1 MKQKLNVAV
10 LFGGQ
15 SSEHEVSCM
24 SVQTI
29 IKALNPEKYEL
40 TLIGITKEGRW
51 LKAESLDD
59 IKNGTW
65 YDSKIKAVISPDA
78 AEQCIIAQDAD
89 KIEKIHI
96 DVIFP
101 VLHGMYGEDGT
112 VQGLFELAK
121 IPYVG
126 CGVLASSVAMDKAY
140 TKILVKELGIRQADY
155 VVIDHIDMHD
165 MESCIAKVE
174 AKLHY
179 PVFVKPSKAG
189 SSCGV
194 NKAVDK
200 QSLEAALKEAV
211 KHDIRILVE
220 ETIIGREI
228 ECAVLGGYAPKASD
242 VGEVL
247 SAEDFYTYDAKY
259 NNPVSR
265 TDLHPVFP
273 EGILEEIRRD
283 AVAIFKKIDGYGLAR
298 VDFFLEKGTNEVVF
312 NEINTL
318 PGFTSISMYPM
329 LWAEKGVDN
338 SALADTLIELA
349 FHRYER

>member
-1 MKQKLNVAV
+1 MSQKLKVAV
-10 LFGGQ
+10 IFGGQ
-15 SSEHEVSCM
+15 SSEHEISCI

-29 IKALNPEKYEL
+29 VKAIDPDKYE
-40 TLIGITKEGRW
+40 TMLIGITKEGKW
-51 LKAESLDD
+51 LLTESLEQVQ
-59 IKNGTW
+59 NGTW
-65 YDSKIKAVISPDA
+65 YESGAKAVLSPDA
-78 AEQCIIAQDAD
+78 SDRCVIV
-89 KIEKIHI
+89 EKDGVYEKRPI
-96 DVIFP
+96 DVVFP

-112 VQGLFELAK
+112 IQGLFEMAK
-121 IPYVG
+121 IPYAG
-126 CGVLASSVAMDKAY
+126 CGVLSSAVSMDKAY
-140 TKILVKELGIRQADY
+140 TKLLVDDLGIRQADY
-155 VVIDHIDMHD
+155 VLIRHTDLAD
-165 MESCIAKVE
+165 MEACVRRVE
-174 AKLHY
+174 EKLKY

-194 NKAVDK
+194 SKAQDRA
-200 QSLEAALKEAV
+200 SLIEGLKEAV

-220 ETIIGREI
+220 ETIVGREV
-228 ECAVLGGYAPKASD
+228 ECAVLGGYAPKASN

-273 EGILEEIRRD
+273 DGVLEELRED
-283 AVAIFKKIDGYGLAR
+283 AVKIFKQVDGYGLAR
-298 VDFFLEKGTNEVVF
+298 VDFFVEKETNEVVF

-329 LWAEKGVDN
+329 LWEDQGVSNRELVDR
-338 SALADTLIELA
+338 LIELA

>member
-1 MKQKLNVAV
+1 ML
-10 LFGGQ
+10 
-15 SSEHEVSCM
+15 
-24 SVQTI
+24 
-29 IKALNPEKYEL
+29 
-40 TLIGITKEGRW
+40 
-51 LKAESLDD
+51 
-59 IKNGTW
+59 
-65 YDSKIKAVISPDA
+65 SPDA
-78 AEQCIIAQDAD
+78 SDRCII
-89 KIEKIHI
+89 IERNGVYTRQPV
-96 DVIFP
+96 DVVFP

-112 VQGLFELAK
+112 IQGLFEMAK

-126 CGVLASSVAMDKAY
+126 CGVLSSAVSMDKAY
-140 TKILVKELGIRQADY
+140 TKLLVDDLGIRQADY
-155 VVIDHIDMHD
+155 VLIRHTDLTD
-165 MESCIAKVE
+165 MEACAARVE
-174 AKLHY
+174 AKLKY

-194 NKAVDK
+194 SKAEDR
-200 QSLEAALKEAV
+200 STLIEALKEAV

-220 ETIIGREI
+220 ETIVGREV
-228 ECAVLGGYAPKASD
+228 ECAVLGGYAPKASN

-273 EGILEEIRRD
+273 DGVLEELRAD
-283 AVAIFKKIDGYGLAR
+283 AVKIFKQVDGYGLAR
-298 VDFFLEKGTNEVVF
+298 VDFFVEKETNEVVF

-329 LWAEKGVDN
+329 LWEDQGVSN
-338 SALADTLIELA
+338 SELVDQLIELA

>member
-1 MKQKLNVAV
+1 MSQKLKIAV
-10 LFGGQ
+10 IFGGQ
-15 SSEHEVSCM
+15 SSEHEISCI

-29 IKALNPEKYEL
+29 VKAINPDKYET
-40 TLIGITKEGRW
+40 TLIGITKEGKW
-51 LKAESLDD
+51 LLTANLEQIQD
-59 IKNGTW
+59 GTW
-65 YDSKIKAVISPDA
+65 YESGAKAVLSPDA
-78 AEQCIIAQDAD
+78 SDRCII
-89 KIEKIHI
+89 IERNGVYTRQPV
-96 DVIFP
+96 DVVFP

-112 VQGLFELAK
+112 IQGLFEMAK

-126 CGVLASSVAMDKAY
+126 CGVLSSAVSMDKAY
-140 TKILVKELGIRQADY
+140 TKLLVDDLGIRQADY
-155 VVIDHIDMHD
+155 VLIRHTDLTD
-165 MESCIAKVE
+165 MEACAARVE
-174 AKLHY
+174 AKLKY

-194 NKAVDK
+194 SKAEDR
-200 QSLEAALKEAV
+200 STLIEALKEAV

-220 ETIIGREI
+220 ETIVGREV
-228 ECAVLGGYAPKASD
+228 ECAVLGGYAPKASN

-273 EGILEEIRRD
+273 DGVLEELRAD
-283 AVAIFKKIDGYGLAR
+283 AVKIFKQVDGYGLAR
-298 VDFFLEKGTNEVVF
+298 VDFFVEKETNEVVF

-329 LWAEKGVDN
+329 LWEDQGVSN
-338 SALADTLIELA
+338 SELVDQLIELA